1 MVLSFIFWNNNK
13 GYAIWPLKFEIL
25 WWLYTFNIA
34 LLTGYH
40 AYLCILFN
48 FLTDKLA
55 ATGILRNDKKNLYT

>member
-1 MVLSFIFWNNNK
+1 MVLSFIFWNNKK

-25 WWLYTFNIA
+25 WWYTFNIA
-34 LLTGYH
+34 LLTGYN

-55 ATGILRNDKKNLYT
+55 ATCILRNDKKNLYT

>member
-1 MVLSFIFWNNNK
+1 MVLSFILWNTNK

-25 WWLYTFNIA
+25 WWYTFNIA

-40 AYLCILFN
+40 AYLCILLN

-55 ATGILRNDKKNLYT
+55 ATCILRNDKKNLYT

>member
-1 MVLSFIFWNNNK
+1 MVLSFIFWNINK

-25 WWLYTFNIA
+25 WWYTFNIA

-40 AYLCILFN
+40 AYLCLLFN